1 MIRSSYLVFTL
12 VTLFFIT
19 GCASMRP
26 VVENGVRYIPVELW
40 TGTEWDGT
48 KQLRMPPVN
57 IISGKRAS
65 RTITGPIQWKHPK
78 TGKQLKVYQ
87 RTKSKRSGEK
97 KQLYAIASNRSGLG
111 RVFDARP
118 GESDRYFSDEV
129 IFPLGPWK
137 RGEER
142 TFNFV
147 EYTDRGP
154 VDRVATIK
162 IRRLD
167 FKYKGA
173 YHSLKF
179 DWTLR
184 DEKGEIVFDERYIY
198 SPGAGLVSFK
208 NRLAK

>member
-1 MIRSSYLVFTL
+1 MIRSIYLISAL
-12 VTLFFIT
+12 VTLLSIA
-19 GCASMRP
+19 GCASMQP

-40 TGTEWDGT
+40 TGTDWDGT
-48 KQLRMPPVN
+48 KQLRMQPVT
-57 IISGKRAS
+57 STGGKRGT
-65 RTITGPIQWKHPK
+65 RTITGPTQWRHPK
-78 TGKQLKVYQ
+78 TGKVLTVYQ
-87 RTKSKRSGEK
+87 RTKSKKSGEK
-97 KQLYAIASNRSGLG
+97 KQLYAITGERSGLG
-111 RVFDARP
+111 RVFDSRP
-118 GESDRYFSDEV
+118 GESDRYFSGEV

-142 TFNFV
+142 TFKFI

-167 FKYKGA
+167 FKYKGT

-184 DEKGEIVFDERYIY
+184 DEKGEIVFYERYIY

-208 NRLAK
+208 NRLEK